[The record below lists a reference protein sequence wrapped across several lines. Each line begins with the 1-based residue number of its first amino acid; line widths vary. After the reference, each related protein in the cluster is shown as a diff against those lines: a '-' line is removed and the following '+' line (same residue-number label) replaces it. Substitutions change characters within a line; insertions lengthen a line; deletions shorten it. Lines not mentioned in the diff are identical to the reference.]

1 MSVSVR
7 LLDWKEAAERVM
19 PLRMAV
25 FVVEQHVPVELEQD
39 EFDPVSVHAV
49 AETADG
55 TVVGTGRLLPDGHV
69 GRMAV
74 ALNMRRRGV
83 GERLLQALIGEAH
96 RRRVAEVVA
105 NAQVSAEEFY
115 LRHGFLSE
123 GEIFMEAGI
132 AHRVMRRPLILQ
144 ER

>member
-1 MSVSVR
+1 MSVSVQ
-7 LLDWKEAAERVM
+7 LLDWEAAAERVM

-39 EFDPVSVHAV
+39 EFDPLSVHAV
-49 AETADG
+49 AQTPDG

-83 GERLLQALIGEAH
+83 ATMILHALIEEA
-96 RRRVAEVVA
+96 RRRRIAEVVA
-105 NAQVSAEEFY
+105 NAQLSAERFY
-115 LRHGFLSE
+115 LEHGFLSE
-123 GEIFMEAGI
+123 GEVFVEAGI
-132 AHRVMRRPLILQ
+132 EHRVMRRPLAPP
-144 ER
+144 EP